1 MDFAAKECRVSRN
14 YVSILLSSGPLS
26 MAASRCGFTQL
37 LLLGNLIAVTC
48 MIAILW
54 NKIVSGISTMLT
66 LEKSFFLPPTKESSV
81 IITTDDESSRRRAGG
96 ISMRTINRDL
106 VNMNSVVTAPDIGRT
121 ESGGFYP
128 GDVTFYVNP
137 RQGERDFYAIGN
149 THETDKVAAPGRL
162 QGCIGNDDSCTRPS
176 CIRPECRPWGH
187 HYDTLYQQRLG
198 PFSRDDVAP
207 FQFLEVGFFN
217 GGGYDTFRE
226 FLPNGECHSIEISCI
241 EQGPRAEGKWP
252 WGNFAEKNPRYQQYL
267 DENRL
272 HCGDGADVNFLDSVW
287 KNEMKRSDAPPLMIV
302 VDDGAHL
309 SEHMAQTVFF
319 WFPRI
324 EPRGLLIVEDI
335 QPIGEANAF
344 RTQFLPQI
352 MKDLHYCGDPKQES
366 DELCFPTL
374 FPLLASIH
382 CEMHICIFERND
394 HPAIEPSLENST
406 IPANALDLTQCKS
419 MLPGKW

>member
-1 MDFAAKECRVSRN
+1 MDRRIPPST
-14 YVSILLSSGPLS
+14 

-48 MIAILW
+48 LIATLW
-54 NKIVSGISTMLT
+54 NKTDSGINTMLT

-96 ISMRTINRDL
+96 MSMRTIDRDL
-106 VNMNSVVTAPDIGRT
+106 VNMNSVVIAPDIGRT

-128 GDVTFYVNP
+128 GSVTFYVNP
-137 RQGERDFYAIGN
+137 RQGERDFYAIGK

-162 QGCIGNDDSCTRPS
+162 AGCIGNDDSCTRPS
-176 CIRPECRPWGH
+176 CVRPECRPWGH

-198 PFSRDDVAP
+198 PFSRDDVAK

-226 FLPNGECHSIEISCI
+226 FLPNGECHSIEIACI

-252 WGNFAEKNPRYQQYL
+252 WGNFAEKNPNYQQYL
-267 DENRL
+267 DEKRL

-335 QPIGEANAF
+335 QPIREANAF